1 MTAAEA
7 MSRAPEVRAP
17 RTHLRTVEGKAS
29 NGEVL
34 NQDRLRPG
42 PRLRTYVRRQSV
54 RGPVGEAISQ
64 DRQVSPLVKYVRG
77 TYLPFCL
84 SVAVSGTSA
93 GPKAT
98 QLPLSAAQRV
108 EGDEGV
114 QMERRGGLCD
124 GGRMGGGWDREG
136 WRWRRGRR

>member
-1 MTAAEA
+1 MEEDSEEEA
-7 MSRAPEVRAP
+7 GQGRGGKRRRRTRKRGGREV
-17 RTHLRTVEGKAS
+17 
-29 NGEVL
+29 
-34 NQDRLRPG
+34 D
-42 PRLRTYVRRQSV
+42 
-54 RGPVGEAISQ
+54 
-64 DRQVSPLVKYVRG
+64 YVRG
-77 TYLPFCL
+77 SYLPLCL
-84 SVAVSGTSA
+84 HVAVSGTSA